1 MTPLVVQ
8 LIVSKLR
15 ERHMPFFARPIVR
28 KIAGGI
34 EDAFSKPG
42 IDLHMGYVDNALKQR
57 LYFAGEHFTAA
68 DIQMFYPLDVALSR
82 IGGQW
87 PRAQAWRERVTA
99 RAAYVRAAERIEYS
113 TMR

>member
-1 MTPLVVQ
+1 
-8 LIVSKLR
+8 
-15 ERHMPFFARPIVR
+15 
-28 KIAGGI
+28 
-34 EDAFSKPG
+34 
-42 IDLHMGYVDNALKQR
+42 
-57 LYFAGEHFTAA
+57 
-68 DIQMFYPLDVALSR
+68 MFYPLDVALSR